1 MSKVLGLFFFFVVS
15 KCECARILA
24 VFPTPSISHQIVFR
38 PLTLELARRGHDVT
52 VITTDPVFLKGKSP
66 GNLTEIDVHDLSYDL
81 WKRFLAAE
89 KGKED
94 DAQKQIKFIFTLLNV
109 VFEEQLKSTEVQRLI
124 HDKNK
129 SFDLLFV
136 ESCARPAIGFSY
148 LYKAP
153 VIEISS
159 FGGLY
164 ETFGKTGAATNPL
177 LYPIVTRQR
186 LNNLTFWEKISEL
199 YSQFDAEYVFASLE
213 ESENKM
219 LQQIFGE
226 CIPSISELKKNVE
239 MLFLNVHP
247 VWDYNRPVP
256 PNTIYLGGLH
266 QNTAKELPKVNL
278 KLLVNK

>member
-1 MSKVLGLFFFFVVS
+1 MSKVLTLFFIFVVS

-38 PLTLELARRGHDVT
+38 PLILELARRGHDVT
-52 VITTDPVFLKGKSP
+52 VITTDPVFPKGKSP

-81 WKRFLAAE
+81 WKNFLATE

-94 DAQKQIKFIFTLLNV
+94 DAQKQIKFIFTLLNG
-109 VFEEQLKSTEVQRLI
+109 VFEEQLKSAEVQSLI

-136 ESCARPAIGFSY
+136 ESCVRPAIGFSY

-153 VIEISS
+153 VIEFSS

-177 LYPIVTRQR
+177 LYPIITRQR

-199 YSQFDAEYVFASLE
+199 YNQFDAEYVFASLE

-226 CIPSISELKKNVE
+226 RIPSISELKKNIE

-266 QNTAKELPKVNL
+266 QNAAKELPKVNL
-278 KLLVNK
+278 KLLVSK